1 MEEDGFVLVKNRRR
15 RRRHIVASNPVNAYV
30 NDLSEISV
38 QKIDAI
44 VDEAVRRLRYSPF
57 CEMVLSILNSAIG
70 ERRPSQIVAIGIG
83 NFSEKRLNGAYQ
95 IALLLIL
102 MEHFKCIVRF
112 REPLTT
118 SNEKKW
124 LESKDIRVE
133 ACSDLLDES
142 IEADQDSIRVY
153 YMPHCGHALYNN
165 VIYAH
170 RGALDIGR
178 LIIVGNDMQEM
189 YINEAYSSELAAICE
204 YRRCCETH
212 RLPVLPEAPFVFN
225 DTAIHFLASNSTIPQ
240 ISDHIPNYAFYAS
253 EIILKNSKL

>member
-1 MEEDGFVLVKNRRR
+1 
-15 RRRHIVASNPVNAYV
+15 
-30 NDLSEISV
+30 
-38 QKIDAI
+38 
-44 VDEAVRRLRYSPF
+44 
-57 CEMVLSILNSAIG
+57 MVLSILNSAIG

-153 YMPHCGHALYNN
+153 YMPHL
-165 VIYAH
+165 
-170 RGALDIGR
+170 
-178 LIIVGNDMQEM
+178 GNDMQEM